1 MPKKINR
8 EDRKSSGSLLNR
20 PRKIVP
26 PHKRKTDSVEASS
39 TSGKKLKSDIA
50 ADVTEDLSKHYR
62 VIDFLLVFSTV
73 STLVKCKTCDGK
85 ITFKSC
91 RKEGLG
97 FNIKV
102 SCEKCK
108 QSHYVPSSNRIDAGM
123 YEVNYRFAFVMRIL
137 GLGLSGCDKFCG
149 LMDFS
154 KNFLSKP
161 TYNTYIQK
169 MSQIIQNVA
178 NQLFSYAVVEEKEK
192 TSQANNL
199 EDTDELTVSGD
210 GTWKKRGFSSLF
222 GVSSLIG
229 HYSGKV
235 LDICIK
241 SLYCHACKTWEN
253 KLESQEYEKWHE
265 NHVNNQ
271 ECHANHVGPSGNM
284 EVDAIVQMFKRSTNH
299 GVKYRNYIGDG
310 DCKTYGGVLS
320 AQPYGEEFTINKKEC
335 IGHVQ
340 KRMGTRLRTL
350 VKTSAVDTETKDGKI
365 VKRKSLGGKGK
376 LTAKMIDKLTV
387 YYGLAIRRN
396 HHSLEK
402 MRDAIWATFYHYAS
416 TDKNPQHE
424 KCPRGDNSWCE
435 WQRAAAAND
444 VQDFK
449 HSYTALP
456 QDVIEAIQPI
466 YQDLSKDSLLQRCVG
481 GFTQN
486 NNESLNQLI
495 WKISPK
501 SISGTST
508 IVEIAAYVASGVFN
522 EGAFAF
528 LQFMQDMNIGMGP
541 SSHEWARAT
550 DTERIDR
557 ANKDAENA
565 SKKARTER
573 RQQQKD
579 ALDAADESS
588 VLYGPGIDDSM

>member
-1 MPKKINR
+1 M
-8 EDRKSSGSLLNR
+8 
-20 PRKIVP
+20 P
-26 PHKRKTDSVEASS
+26 PHKRKLDCVKASS
-39 TSGKKLKSDIA
+39 ASAKKLKANIA
-50 ADVTEDLSKHYR
+50 TSVQEDLTKHYR
-62 VIDFLLVFSTV
+62 VIDFLLVFSTI
-73 STLVKCKTCDGK
+73 STLVKCQICDGQ
-85 ITFKSC
+85 ITFESC

-102 SCEKCK
+102 ACDKCK
-108 QSHYVPSSNRIDAGM
+108 DFRYVPSSNRIDSGV

-154 KNFLSKP
+154 SSFLSKSV
-161 TYNTYIQK
+161 YNSYVQK
-169 MSQIIQNVA
+169 ISETVQNVSK
-178 NQLFSYAVVEEKEK
+178 QMFSSAIAEEKEE
-192 TSQANNL
+192 TSEANNV

-235 LDICIK
+235 LDICVK

-253 KLESQEYEKWHE
+253 KLESQEYKEWHE
-265 NHVNNQ
+265 NHINNH
-271 ECHANHVGPSGNM
+271 ECRANHIGPSGSM
-284 EVDAIVQMFKRSTNH
+284 EVSAIVEMFKRSTDL

-310 DCKTYGGVLS
+310 DSKTYIGVLN
-320 AQPYGEEFTINKKEC
+320 AHPYGEEFKINKKEC

-350 VKTSAVDTETKDGKI
+350 VKTSTVDTKTKDGKI

-376 LTAKMIDKLTV
+376 LTAKVIAKLTV

-396 HHSLEK
+396 HHSVEK
-402 MRDAIWATFYHYAS
+402 MREAIWATLYHYAS
-416 TDKNPQHE
+416 TDQNPQHE
-424 KCPRGDNSWCE
+424 KCPRGDDSWCE
-435 WQRAAAAND
+435 WQRAAAANA
-444 VQDFK
+444 VQNFK
-449 HSYTALP
+449 HTYTALP
-456 QDVIEAIQPI
+456 EDVIEAIHPI
-466 YQDLSKDSLLQRCVG
+466 YDDLSGDSLLQRCVG

-501 SISGTST
+501 SVSGTST
-508 IVEIAAYVASGVFN
+508 IVEIAANVASGVFN
-522 EGAFAF
+522 EGAFSF
-528 LQFMQDMNIGMGP
+528 LKFMEEMKIGMGP
-541 SSHEWARAT
+541 SSHEWARAS
-550 DTERIDR
+550 DRERITR
-557 ANKDAENA
+557 AEKEAENV
-565 SKKARTER
+565 SKTIRMER
-573 RQQQKD
+573 RQEQKD
-579 ALDAADESS
+579 ALDATEEHP